1 MIPLVLL
8 LALLQDGPVPTAPPA
23 PRSQVTSLLSDYAAT
38 VEARQREIEALDPVE
53 TCRSVTNRRENETEF
68 DCAVRLS
75 YVQDS
80 SRRDGRSRDDAG
92 GEADAV
98 PAWAF
103 NDPARWETS
112 QCGAGGDDACRRQAR
127 NRLAMAR
134 AGGVADPPATGG
146 PASGADQNC
155 RMVMQRSETGFGGTL
170 SRVCGDAAAADE
182 LLRRRDPLPLQL
194 APEPCYRPASYETQA
209 TWIARCQALPP
220 R

>member
-1 MIPLVLL
+1 MISLVLL

-53 TCRSVTNRRENETEF
+53 TCGSVANRRENETEF

-75 YVQDS
+75 YVQNS
-80 SRRDGRSRDDAG
+80 SRRDGRSRDAAG
-92 GEADAV
+92 GEAV
-98 PAWAF
+98 PVWAF
-103 NDPARWETS
+103 SDPARWETS

-146 PASGADQNC
+146 PASGADQK
-155 RMVMQRSETGFGGTL
+155 T
-170 SRVCGDAAAADE
+170 AA
-182 LLRRRDPLPLQL
+182 
-194 APEPCYRPASYETQA
+194 
-209 TWIARCQALPP
+209 W
-220 R
+220 